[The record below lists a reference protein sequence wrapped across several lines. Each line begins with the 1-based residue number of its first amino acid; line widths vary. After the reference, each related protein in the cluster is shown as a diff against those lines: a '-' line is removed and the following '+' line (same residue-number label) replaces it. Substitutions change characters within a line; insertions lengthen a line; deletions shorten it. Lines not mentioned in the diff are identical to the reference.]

1 MTPNSGLTIDNVMQ
15 ALNCTRSYV
24 YKLIKRN
31 ELQIIDGKLP
41 IRIEVD
47 SIINKLRRL
56 YPWIVESCISGLHY
70 QLKQLEL
77 KYS

>member
-1 MTPNSGLTIDNVMQ
+1 MTPNNGITIEQVMQ
-15 ALNCTRSYV
+15 CLNCTKSYV
-24 YKLIKRN
+24 YKLIKGN
-31 ELQIIDGKLP
+31 ELKVIDGKYP
-41 IRIEVD
+41 IRIETE
-47 SIINKLRRL
+47 SIITKIRRL